1 VNESIDTLRLT
12 VPARAENIALVRQA
26 LAGLAGAL
34 GAPSEL
40 IDDIKTAASE
50 AATNVVTHAYP
61 DGEEGP
67 LEVCATVTGRHLEIL
82 VRDAGVGM
90 QPRPLEAGQPS
101 LRVGLALIGA
111 LADSFSVSGEE
122 GRGTEVKLSFDLYR
136 GADSSAQVEPI
147 ESGVAPDET
156 RIAVRGSEPGG
167 AAIPRVLEMLAAR
180 SSMTLDQLSDA
191 QLLGDYLAHWNSQAS
206 IDSQPLQMSIT
217 DRDGTL
223 ALRIGPLNPGIGK
236 RILENSAIPGLGQTI
251 ERLAEKIEF
260 EETSTDEGPAEF
272 LTMEIRA
279 TT

>member
-1 VNESIDTLRLT
+1 VNPGFHTLRLT
-12 VPARAENIALVRQA
+12 VPARPENIALVRQA

-34 GAPSEL
+34 GAPREL

-61 DGEEGP
+61 EEEEGP

-82 VRDAGVGM
+82 VRDAGVGI
-90 QPRPLEAGQPS
+90 QPRPIDSGQPS

-136 GADSSAQVEPI
+136 DADSSAREGPVES
-147 ESGVAPDET
+147 EVAADET
-156 RIAVRGSEPGG
+156 RIAVRSSEPGG

-191 QLLGDYLAHWNSQAS
+191 QLLGDYLAHWNSQS
-206 IDSQPLQMSIT
+206 TIDEQPLQMTIT
-217 DRDGTL
+217 DRDGSL
-223 ALRIGPLNPGIGK
+223 ALRIGPLNPGLGK
-236 RILENSAIPGLGQTI
+236 RILESSAIPGLGQTL
-251 ERLAEKIEF
+251 ERLAKKIDF
-260 EETSTDEGPAEF
+260 EEASTDAGPAEF
-272 LTMEIRA
+272 LNMEIQA
-279 TT
+279 AP